1 MGRRSWMATV
11 AIAVVITACTPRAGD
26 HVHPGRADY
35 LNAALRVRVEEL
47 KRAVAA
53 IRERMN
59 K

>member
-1 MGRRSWMATV
+1 MNSERSKKLFELLAELEQSPEAQRLDREWGERM
-11 AIAVVITACTPRAGD
+11 P
-26 HVHPGRADY
+26 
-35 LNAALRVRVEEL
+35 EL